1 MCKNLFEYN
10 TQYRKKI
17 RKYIFPRESTY
28 ILCQKYW
35 GSTFKL
41 GNEYWGS
48 TFGQEVLLGCCK
60 VNKHQVLRFKVI
72 FIIAIRMF
80 SSKKI

>member
-1 MCKNLFEYN
+1 MG
-10 TQYRKKI
+10 
-17 RKYIFPRESTY
+17 STFK
-28 ILCQKYW
+28 LGNEYW

-72 FIIAIRMF
+72 FIIAIRMMF
-80 SSKKI
+80 SSKNFVIT